1 MVNQKR
7 KLYLF
12 FSILFI
18 SIFVLNCFTLESVQ
32 DDYVYKFAWTAGGE
46 NSSHII
52 QNLGDVLSSQYYHY
66 QYQNGRLVP
75 HLLLQLFDGVLGK
88 GFFNVISSIVF
99 CLLVYL
105 ICLLANYRQSLC
117 IVLLTTFL
125 VTLGNP
131 IFKETVL
138 WFAGSF
144 NYLWSFVF
152 VLVFLLIVR
161 RIWSES
167 IHNRIVYY
175 SPLMIML
182 GWVNEGATIP
192 VCLALG
198 FLMLIDIRRVVKCA
212 VLPYALFFFLGVAL
226 TVFAP
231 STFNRLDEFGGS
243 SVSIVSRCQSVIA
256 AFREV
261 RVFWIFLL
269 LAFFVFFK
277 KREVFYRF
285 EKKHRLI
292 ILCVFCSF
300 FVFFISNRHYAR
312 VLFPI
317 EMFSVIAI
325 VALVSVYN
333 VERQKWISAI
343 CSIFLIIFVI
353 PLFYYSY
360 LNYNNSKYA
369 LSQLK
374 DPNRN
379 IVLTKTDRTP
389 RFYYNYVMKHV
400 DYGEKD
406 VWYWACE
413 EVDHVAPYF
422 GKEKLEYYPEELYL
436 DMRDNPEHYD
446 YFNTVEGTKLLV
458 RKISPTDSITKVVI
472 HLRSTEKKDIP
483 FYVVPFITKLNKYSV
498 RQVEP
503 RFFKKTMVG
512 NHAFL
517 VITPP
522 MLPEQRKRVE
532 TIEVL

>member
-18 SIFVLNCFTLESVQ
+18 FLFVLNYFTLESVQ

-117 IVLLTTFL
+117 LVLLTTFL

-175 SPLMIML
+175 SPLMVLL

-198 FLMLIDIRRVVKCA
+198 FLMLIDIRRVIKCA

-243 SVSIVSRCQSVIA
+243 SVSIVSRCLSVIA

-261 RVFWIFLL
+261 RVFWIFLF
-269 LAFFVFFK
+269 LAIFVFFK
-277 KREVFYRF
+277 NRDVFYRF
-285 EKKHRLI
+285 EKNHRLI
-292 ILCVFCSF
+292 ILCVFFSF

-325 VALVSVYN
+325 VALASAYN
-333 VERQKWISAI
+333 VERQKWIST
-343 CSIFLIIFVI
+343 IFSFFLVIFVI

-422 GKEKLEYYPEELYL
+422 GKEKLEYYPEDLYL
-436 DMRDNPEHYD
+436 DMKNHPEHYSD
-446 YFNTVEGTKLLV
+446 FHTIEGSKLFAK
-458 RKISPTDSITKVVI
+458 RINNDDSINQVII
-472 HLRSTEKKDIP
+472 HLRPTESKDIP
-483 FYVVPFITKLNKYSV
+483 LLYPLMSKLTKYSSLKE
-498 RQVEP
+498 EP
-503 RFFKKTMVG
+503 RFYKKTTIGG
-512 NHAFL
+512 NTFL
-517 VITPP
+517 IVTPP
-522 MLPEQRKRVE
+522 MLPEQRKRMVS
-532 TIEVL
+532 IEIL